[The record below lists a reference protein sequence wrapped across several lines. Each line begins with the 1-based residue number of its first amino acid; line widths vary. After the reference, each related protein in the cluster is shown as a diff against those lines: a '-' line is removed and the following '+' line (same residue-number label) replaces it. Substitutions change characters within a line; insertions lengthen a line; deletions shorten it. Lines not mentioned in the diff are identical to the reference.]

1 MPRPKSFS
9 PDEAVRLAAQAF
21 TAGGYEATSVDDLV
35 QALNLHRGSLYK
47 AFGSKRGLFLT
58 VLADYVGSVLPAAID
73 AAVDSELDDVEALT
87 TGSALDLLLVAA
99 IERGHSDAQ
108 VAALVKKA
116 LAQLE
121 SRPGRQ
127 SPESGHAAGQ
137 ARAATML
144 GTRLQRRLL

>member
-47 AFGSKRGLFLT
+47 AFGSKRGLFLA
-58 VLADYVGSVLPAAID
+58 VLADYVGSVLPSAID
-73 AAVDSELDDVEALT
+73 AAVDSELDVVEELT
-87 TGSALDLLLVAA
+87 AGSALDLLLVAA

-108 VAALVKKA
+108 VAALVRQA

-121 SRPGRQ
+121 SRPVQR
-127 SPESGHAAGQ
+127 SSESGHAAGQ

-144 GTRLQRRLL
+144 GARLQRRLL